1 MRSCVRACVCYQ
13 CDFKVAPPLFSVCV
27 QLLCEEVEKRRG
39 EYEALSGG
47 SQRHL
52 FGEEEEVLRMKKRLE
67 KAERG
72 WQSVQEGE

>member
-1 MRSCVRACVCYQ
+1 M
-13 CDFKVAPPLFSVCV
+13 CV
-27 QLLCEEVEKRRG
+27 QLLCEEVEERRG
-39 EYEALSGG
+39 EYERLSGG

-72 WQSVQEGE
+72 WQSVQKGERREVEGFSVCV

>member
-1 MRSCVRACVCYQ
+1 M
-13 CDFKVAPPLFSVCV
+13 CV
-27 QLLCEEVEKRRG
+27 QLLCEEVEERRG
-39 EYEALSGG
+39 EYEALNGG

-52 FGEEEEVLRMKKRLE
+52 FGEEEEVMRMRKRLE

>member
-1 MRSCVRACVCYQ
+1 MISKWLLHCFLC
-13 CDFKVAPPLFSVCV
+13 VCV
-27 QLLCEEVEKRRG
+27 QLLCEEVEERRG
-39 EYEALSGG
+39 EYEALNGG

-52 FGEEEEVLRMKKRLE
+52 FGEEEEVVRMRKRLE